1 LLETI
6 EFFHPILLL
15 ERVQKKVKK
24 KSAAPKKRPKSKAF
38 FAPAPVEIKLDSM
51 KASEIE
57 ALMNDLFR
65 NPQQKIHSSSSINT
79 PVRISKP
86 APTPSSSSTSR
97 RVSDVSGRSMRQTSP
112 QFYDGIINSD
122 DDDYE
127 PVKKK
132 KRNQAKKSLV
142 KNDDDAEESDQD
154 FEAEKETR
162 KKKSFFFN
170 VCQLEFP
177 LNQQPQ
183 YSEHMRVNHLITE
196 GDGKQQYICSEC
208 NSGWFPLTKFNRHFA
223 RVHKR
228 RNNKAKVIPPPK
240 KPFNCN
246 LKSCKESFE
255 TQEDL
260 YSHHTTHDGDED
272 AEKKQVK
279 CPVCHI
285 RLSHRYALQRHM
297 TRHLTH
303 SKELD
308 FAFIF

>member
-1 LLETI
+1 
-6 EFFHPILLL
+6 
-15 ERVQKKVKK
+15 
-24 KSAAPKKRPKSKAF
+24 
-38 FAPAPVEIKLDSM
+38 M

-86 APTPSSSSTSR
+86 AAAPTPSSSSTSR

-112 QFYDGIINSD
+112 HFYDGIINSD
-122 DDDYE
+122 DDDE

-132 KRNQAKKSLV
+132 KRNKVKKSLV
-142 KNDDDAEESDQD
+142 KNDYDDDNAEESDKDFEIEEESDKD

-162 KKKSFFFN
+162 KKKSFFCN

-177 LNQQPQ
+177 INQQLH

-223 RVHKR
+223 RVHKKK
-228 RNNKAKVIPPPK
+228 NNKAKVIPPKK